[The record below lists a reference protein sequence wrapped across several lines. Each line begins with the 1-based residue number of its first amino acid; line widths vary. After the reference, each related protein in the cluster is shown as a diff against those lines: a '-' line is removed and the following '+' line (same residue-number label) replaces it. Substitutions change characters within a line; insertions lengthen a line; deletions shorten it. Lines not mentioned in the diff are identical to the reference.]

1 MQTIIKWQ
9 TTLFNAA
16 DPAKCYAE
24 ITSIG
29 DEVTPEQVVEK
40 GKCPDSELHKCFTWD
55 DTEAA
60 NMWRMREA
68 REVMRQ
74 LIVISKP
81 DPGDGTDGKNPI
93 QFRLLMKNET
103 HKGSGYKQTIIM
115 IQDADE
121 YKKLLDQAW
130 TELRTFKNK
139 YSMLNELRDILDLIN

>member
-9 TTLFNAA
+9 TGIFKGA
-16 DPAKCYAE
+16 DAEKCYAE

-40 GKCPDSELHKCFTWD
+40 GKNPDSELHKCFTWD

-60 NMWRMREA
+60 EMWRMREA

-74 LIVISKP
+74 LIVISRP
-81 DPGDGTDGKNPI
+81 DKEDETEEKNAV

-103 HKGSGYKQTIIM
+103 HRGSGYKQTIIM
-115 IQDADE
+115 FQDADE
-121 YKKLLDQAW
+121 YQKLLDQAW
-130 TELRTFKNK
+130 AELRTFKNK
-139 YSMLNELRDILDLIN
+139 YSMLSELRDILDLIN